1 MLLRFA
7 VASAVL
13 VLLLGTAGEAQTP
26 PATSAPAAPA
36 PAKTDPNKPPA
47 KAVAKKP
54 SAKAKSGTKQPAAVE
69 TGPCRLGVISA
80 IGDRF
85 SVHKFGITIFETEDY
100 EVPVESWGLDD
111 LAVARVRAATG
122 NDPSVRRI
130 NYPKG
135 IFEPFYH
142 PKSLFLREPNEDL
155 QQIVRSIT
163 PNANCER
170 YMVIIRFKG
179 TVAGT
184 KMQINGVGVYSQGIG
199 SLARH
204 SHLFANVGVMMLD
217 GSTYERINSSPS
229 LAAIGDSL
237 SRAFQLQE
245 DPLTKLDHS
254 FFPDPPA
261 SASTS
266 AVLRERTRA
275 LVSARLDR
283 VIPGRLQQ

>member
-1 MLLRFA
+1 MLLRFV

-13 VLLLGTAGEAQTP
+13 VLLFGTAGEAQTP

-36 PAKTDPNKPPA
+36 PAKT
-47 KAVAKKP
+47 VAKKP
-54 SAKAKSGTKQPAAVE
+54 AAKAKPGAKQPAAVE

-85 SVHKFGITIFETEDY
+85 SVHKFGITVFETEDN
-100 EVPVESWGLDD
+100 EVPVEGWGLDD

-122 NDPSVRRI
+122 TDPSVRRI
-130 NYPKG
+130 SYPKG
-135 IFEPFYH
+135 TFELFYH

-155 QQIVRSIT
+155 PQIVRSIT

-179 TVAGT
+179 TVPGT
-184 KMQINGVGVYSQGIG
+184 KMQIDGVGVYSQGIG

-204 SHLFANVGVMMLD
+204 SHLFANVGVLMYD
-217 GSTYERINSSPS
+217 GGTYERINSSPS
-229 LAAIGDSL
+229 LAAVGDSL

-254 FFPDPPA
+254 LFPDPPQ
-261 SASTS
+261 SASSS
-266 AVLRERTRA
+266 AVLKERTRA
-275 LVSARLDR
+275 LVSAQLDR
-283 VIPGRLQQ
+283 VIPDRLQQ

>member
-13 VLLLGTAGEAQTP
+13 VLLFGTAAEAQTP

-36 PAKTDPNKPPA
+36 PAKTA
-47 KAVAKKP
+47 AKKP
-54 SAKAKSGTKQPAAVE
+54 AAKAKSGAKQPAAAE

-85 SVHKFGITIFETEDY
+85 SVHKFGITIFETEDN
-100 EVPVESWGLDD
+100 EVPIEGWGLDD

-122 NDPSVRRI
+122 GDPSVRRI

-135 IFEPFYH
+135 TFDLFYH
-142 PKSLFLREPNEDL
+142 PKSLFMREPNEDL
-155 QQIVRSIT
+155 AQIIRSLT

-170 YMVIIRFKG
+170 YMAIIRFKG
-179 TVAGT
+179 TMSGT
-184 KMQINGVGVYSQGIG
+184 KMEINGVGVYSQGIG
-199 SLARH
+199 SLVRH
-204 SHLFANVGVMMLD
+204 AHLFANVGVVMFD
-217 GSTYERINSSPS
+217 GSTYERINPS
-229 LAAIGDSL
+229 LASIGSGL
-237 SRAFQLQE
+237 SRAFQLTE

-254 FFPDPPA
+254 LFPDPPQ

-266 AVLRERTRA
+266 AVLKERTRA
-275 LVSARLDR
+275 LVSAQLDR
-283 VIPGRLQQ
+283 VIPGRLKE

>member
-7 VASAVL
+7 VASAAL
-13 VLLLGTAGEAQTP
+13 VLLFGTAGEAQTP

-36 PAKTDPNKPPA
+36 PAKT
-47 KAVAKKP
+47 VAKKP
-54 SAKAKSGTKQPAAVE
+54 AAKAKPGAKQPAAVE

-85 SVHKFGITIFETEDY
+85 SVHKFGLTILETEGN

-111 LAVARVRAATG
+111 LAMARVRAATG

-135 IFEPFYH
+135 TFELYYH
-142 PKSLFLREPNEDL
+142 PKSLFLLEPNEDL
-155 QQIVRSIT
+155 PQIVRSIT
-163 PNANCER
+163 QNANCER
-170 YMVIIRFKG
+170 YLVMVKFKG

-184 KMQINGVGVYSQGIG
+184 KMEINGIGVYSQGIG
-199 SLARH
+199 PLARH
-204 SHLFANVGVMMLD
+204 SHLFANVGVVIFD
-217 GSTYERINSSPS
+217 GGTYERINPS
-229 LAAIGDSL
+229 LASIGSNL
-237 SRAFQLQE
+237 SRAFQLTE

-254 FFPDPPA
+254 LFPDPPA

-266 AVLRERTRA
+266 AVLKERTRA
-275 LVSARLDR
+275 LVSAQLDR
-283 VIPGRLQQ
+283 VIPGRLQE

>member
-1 MLLRFA
+1 MLLRFT

-26 PATSAPAAPA
+26 PATSAPVAPA
-36 PAKTDPNKPPA
+36 PAKTDPNKSPA
-47 KAVAKKP
+47 KTVAKKP
-54 SAKAKSGTKQPAAVE
+54 AAKAKTGTKQPASVE

-85 SVHKFGITIFETEDY
+85 SVHKFGITIFETEDD
-100 EVPVESWGLDD
+100 EVPVEGWGLDD

-135 IFEPFYH
+135 TFEAFYH

-155 QQIVRSIT
+155 QQIVRSVT

-217 GSTYERINSSPS
+217 GGTYERINSSPS
-229 LAAIGDSL
+229 LAAIGDSF

-275 LVSARLDR
+275 LVSAHLDR
-283 VIPGRLQQ
+283 AIPRRLQE